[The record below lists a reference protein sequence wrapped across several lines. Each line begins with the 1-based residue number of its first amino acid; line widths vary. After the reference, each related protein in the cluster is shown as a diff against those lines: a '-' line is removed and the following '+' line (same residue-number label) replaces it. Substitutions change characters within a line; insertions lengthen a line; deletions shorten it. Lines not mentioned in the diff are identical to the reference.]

1 MNPRIAIAWMRR
13 DLRLEDNAALYH
25 ALKGPLPV
33 LPLFIFDPDILEKL
47 PSKTDARVQFIHDT
61 LAGLKSELEAMGS
74 SLLVEHGQV
83 EDVWKSLLT
92 RYEIGAVYFNE
103 DYEPNAMARDS
114 RVGAML
120 AEKGIAFHGYKD
132 HVIFAKDEVLKDDGT
147 PYTVFTPYSKR
158 WLRKLESKLALDG
171 SGGSFYLQSYPTK
184 DYWKN
189 FLQITPLPFPTLG
202 EIGFHPS
209 PIEIPSA
216 IVARDLIRRY
226 AEQRDYPAIQGTS
239 RLGLHFRFGTVSIRE
254 KARNAQVLNATFL
267 NELIWRDFY
276 SMILQH
282 FPHVATGAFRPQYEK
297 VLWRND
303 EDEFAAWCQG
313 KTGFPIVD
321 AGMRELNATGFMHN
335 RVRMITAS
343 FLTKHMLVDW
353 RLGEAYFAEK
363 LLDFDLASNNG
374 GWQWAAGCGTDAAP
388 YFRVFNPHSQQE
400 KFDPQFT
407 YIRKWVPEYGTPAYC
422 KPILD
427 LGMARDRCLATYKAA
442 LKGLDS

>member
-74 SLLVEHGQV
+74 SLLVEHGKV

-103 DYEPNAMARDS
+103 DYEPNALARDS

-120 AEKGIAFHGYKD
+120 VEKGIAFHGYKD

-158 WLRKLESKLALDG
+158 WQRKLESKLALDG

-189 FLQITPLPFPTLG
+189 FLHITPLPFPTLG

-400 KFDPQFT
+400 KFDPKFT

-442 LKGLDS
+442 LKGLDG